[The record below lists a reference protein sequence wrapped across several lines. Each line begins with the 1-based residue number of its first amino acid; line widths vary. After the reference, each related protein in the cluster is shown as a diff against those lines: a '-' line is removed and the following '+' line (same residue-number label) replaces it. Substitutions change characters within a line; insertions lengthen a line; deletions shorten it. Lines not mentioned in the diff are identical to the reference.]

1 MSNCT
6 HGPTAHLNIGDR
18 CSICGTVIVSFV
30 AERTAQLAT
39 AAGKAEATP
48 TTPVALPAAHIAA
61 PSVSPIPAG
70 LPAPEADPAAS
81 GATITLPDGV
91 SGASLPPVT
100 AIAAPAV
107 LPSAAGAP
115 IAASAP
121 TVASVPSI
129 LTTAGQSA
137 SDLPPA
143 RRTGADAAPIKHAR
157 NTDPD
162 TARDAALSV
171 TDAHKRRLYDH
182 ILALIFEHGPLTDW
196 QLSRFLTVRIG
207 EPVIATSAGKRRGEL
222 RDMGLL
228 YDTGF
233 RGPTET
239 GPKKAVRWGL
249 TPAGEVEV
257 AA

>member
-1 MSNCT
+1 M
-6 HGPTAHLNIGDR
+6 NIAPGDR
-18 CSICGTVIVSFV
+18 CPWCRKIVVELSALTTRGGEEVGSV
-30 AERTAQLAT
+30 AALETYSH
-39 AAGKAEATP
+39 
-48 TTPVALPAAHIAA
+48 LPAAHIAVR
-61 PSVSPIPAG
+61 SVPILAG
-70 LPAPEADPAAS
+70 LPAPE
-81 GATITLPDGV
+81 TIPPVVV
-91 SGASLPPVT
+91 SG
-100 AIAAPAV
+100 
-107 LPSAAGAP
+107 
-115 IAASAP
+115 
-121 TVASVPSI
+121 
-129 LTTAGQSA
+129 
-137 SDLPPA
+137 
-143 RRTGADAAPIKHAR
+143 APIKHAR

-249 TPAGEVEV
+249 TPAGELEV

>member
-1 MSNCT
+1 MNCT
-6 HGPTAHLNIGDR
+6 HGGPDMNVALGAKCPWCLHI
-18 CSICGTVIVSFV
+18 V
-30 AERTAQLAT
+30 AERTALLAT
-39 AAGKAEATP
+39 RGGEGAETLPAS
-48 TTPVALPAAHIAA
+48 VAHPSFPAAHIAVGKLDVTRVDGTDRGQPIAALEGFPGSLFDSGVPTAPLAA
-61 PSVSPIPAG
+61 PSASPIPAA
-70 LPAPEADPAAS
+70 LPAPET
-81 GATITLPDGV
+81 TISPVV
-91 SGASLPPVT
+91 SG
-100 AIAAPAV
+100 
-107 LPSAAGAP
+107 
-115 IAASAP
+115 
-121 TVASVPSI
+121 
-129 LTTAGQSA
+129 
-137 SDLPPA
+137 
-143 RRTGADAAPIKHAR
+143 APIKHAR

-249 TPAGEVEV
+249 TPAGEMEV

>member
-1 MSNCT
+1 M
-6 HGPTAHLNIGDR
+6 NIALGDR
-18 CSICGTVIVSFV
+18 CPWCLKIV
-30 AERTAQLAT
+30 AELAQLAT
-39 AAGKAEATP
+39 AAGKAGAHAS
-48 TTPVALPAAHIAA
+48 PVALPAAHIA
-61 PSVSPIPAG
+61 VG
-70 LPAPEADPAAS
+70 KQDV
-81 GATITLPDGV
+81 TRVDGTDR
-91 SGASLPPVT
+91 GQ
-100 AIAAPAV
+100 
-107 LPSAAGAP
+107 P
-115 IAASAP
+115 IAALEGFPGSLFDSGVPTAP
-121 TVASVPSI
+121 FAANPVTPN
-129 LTTAGQSA
+129 
-137 SDLPPA
+137 A
-143 RRTGADAAPIKHAR
+143 RAAAAAPETMFSPVVSGAPIKHAR

-171 TDAHKRRLYDH
+171 ADTHKRRLYDH

-228 YDTGF
+228 FDTGF

>member
-1 MSNCT
+1 MSIALGATC
-6 HGPTAHLNIGDR
+6 PWCLQI
-18 CSICGTVIVSFV
+18 V
-30 AERTAQLAT
+30 AERPHSLAT
-39 AAGKAEATP
+39 AAGRVEASP
-48 TTPVALPAAHIAA
+48 APPLPAA
-61 PSVSPIPAG
+61 
-70 LPAPEADPAAS
+70 
-81 GATITLPDGV
+81 
-91 SGASLPPVT
+91 
-100 AIAAPAV
+100 AIAAPP
-107 LPSAAGAP
+107 LAAARLDAAAP
-115 IAASAP
+115 E
-121 TVASVPSI
+121 VA
-129 LTTAGQSA
+129 
-137 SDLPPA
+137 PPA
-143 RRTGADAAPIKHAR
+143 SGAPIKHAR

-171 TDAHKRRLYDH
+171 NDAHKRRLYDH

-196 QLSRFLTVRIG
+196 QLAQKLTQRIG